1 MGVIVLG
8 AAAAPRPL
16 EIQAIAVGTELLI
29 KFIIALSDKLM
40 PYLNDKKKADDLA
53 EMIGNAA
60 SKGISI
66 DWRKIDPTLIVAII
80 KAFANPICQ

>member
-1 MGVIVLG
+1 MGVVVLG

-16 EIQAIAVGTELLI
+16 EIQAVTIGTELLI

-40 PYLNDKKKADDLA
+40 PYLNDKKKADELA

-60 SKGISI
+60 HKGVAI
-66 DWRKIDPTLIVAII
+66 DWRKIDPSLIIAVV